1 MASDIPCLRVS
12 REDRVSLEGGVLV
25 LGAIASGK
33 TSATAAMIL
42 RRLLAD
48 PRIGMLLLTA
58 HPEEVARILGYIRD
72 AGREH
77 DLLRFSRHRFNALEW
92 GRRMGYSVE
101 DLTALVMQSMEVSG
115 RMERSAPHAQDNWL
129 TSMQSLVRAAIQLI
143 TLGQD
148 FLSLYDIHRVLISAP
163 ADARDPHRP
172 SWQRDSLCYRL
183 IVQARQG
190 VARSGQPL
198 AQHDLRMTED
208 YFLRFWATLNPR
220 TKTTVV
226 SVFQAFASPFLYG
239 ELYQR
244 CCTGLSLDPR
254 ATYGGKII
262 LMDTP
267 AESSEA
273 HLILQTQMKACWQ
286 LGTRR
291 RRLTPQSGLAVCYA
305 DEAALYATSGDGPFL
320 AIARNRKATM
330 VYIGH
335 AIPEFVEKIGRNAA
349 INLFSHFRTKIFHT
363 TNDPETAQYAVSLI
377 GETWQPQRTKTRTE
391 SHTASG
397 TMDWLWNAALHLL
410 AMYYGY
416 SWGTSES
423 VTDRLAPQILPHE
436 LATLRTGGKANRYL
450 VDVIIVQSGTT
461 WHNQNYLR
469 ATLRQDFSQPRRSFL
484 SLLGSW
490 KPFTRHSLHSPE
502 SYGATK
508 GQRQGLTKAAREHCT
523 RQK

>member
-1 MASDIPCLRVS
+1 MASDIPSLRVN

-33 TSATAAMIL
+33 TSATAATIL

-48 PRIGMLLLTA
+48 PRTGMLLLTA
-58 HPEEVARILGYIRD
+58 HPEEAARILGYIRD

-101 DLTALVMQSMEVSG
+101 DLTALLMQALEVSG
-115 RMERSAPHAQDNWL
+115 RVERSAPQAQDSWIA
-129 TSMQSLVRAAIQLI
+129 SMQSLVRAAIQLL

-172 SWQRDSLCYRL
+172 SWQQDSFCYQL
-183 IVQARQG
+183 IVQARQR
-190 VARSGQPL
+190 VARSGHPL
-198 AQHDLRMTED
+198 AQHDLRMVED

-239 ELYQR
+239 ELFQR
-244 CCTGLSLDPR
+244 CCTGVSIDPR
-254 ATYGGKII
+254 ATHGGKII

-267 AESSEA
+267 AESSESN
-273 HLILQTQMKACWQ
+273 LVMQTLMKTCWQ
-286 LGTRR
+286 LATRR
-291 RRLTPQSGLAVCYA
+291 RRLTPHSGMAVCYA

-335 AIPEFVEKIGRNAA
+335 AIPEFAEKIGQQRDHES
-349 INLFSHFRTKIFHT
+349 LF
-363 TNDPETAQYAVSLI
+363 A
-377 GETWQPQRTKTRTE
+377 
-391 SHTASG
+391 
-397 TMDWLWNAALHLL
+397 
-410 AMYYGY
+410 
-416 SWGTSES
+416 
-423 VTDRLAPQILPHE
+423 LPHE
-436 LATLRTGGKANRYL
+436 NLSRHQRPGDRAVCGQPDRRDLAAPAHPNADREPHGQRGHESAMERSPPPAGAVLRLLLGHERERHRPPRPPNPAARPGNLTHR
-450 VDVIIVQSGTT
+450 
-461 WHNQNYLR
+461 
-469 ATLRQDFSQPRRSFL
+469 RQSQPLFGGRDHRPIRHHLVHTAETSSAPPSARTSPAPAAASSL
-484 SLLGSW
+484 SSAAE
-490 KPFTRHSLHSPE
+490 SLHP
-502 SYGATK
+502 A
-508 GQRQGLTKAAREHCT
+508 
-523 RQK
+523 